1 MHARSIALA
10 APMLL
15 WSGCLTAQRSVGPGA
30 AADAAIAHP
39 YRPGIDVLDYNLSL
53 ELPARG
59 NEIAGDAVLSLRRTA
74 RVDTLVLDLV
84 GLVVDSVRVD
94 GVRASFSRPAGEIH
108 VALPQGVTGT
118 FRVDVAYRGA
128 VEDGLIIRT
137 DGAGRWTGFGD
148 NWPNR
153 ARYWIPSVDHPSD
166 KATVSWNITA
176 PADRTVVANGVLVD
190 RTTLSDGRVRTRW
203 REEHP
208 IAVYLM
214 VVAAAPLS
222 EYSLGQ
228 TACGLASDG
237 RCVPQY
243 VYTAPE
249 QRTMLPGAFAQAAEI
264 VRYFSS
270 LVGAFPYEKL
280 RHNQLIAPHLYSR
293 ILDSAYGALKAA
305 NHANLI
311 IGGMSDP
318 AAAITPQQWIEN
330 MRLPDG
336 QPPRFDM
343 YGHNPFSVRVPDL
356 SNPPSINQQFD
367 FSDLSR
373 LSEFVDKN
381 LGRPGNPKP
390 KLFLSEWT
398 IPTAQDLEF
407 NYHVEQRV
415 QALWITDG
423 LRIASELPSV
433 YALGWIHLYDE
444 LPQQAGGLIKVDGT
458 KKLGYFAWEKG

>member
-1 MHARSIALA
+1 MRPLLALA
-10 APMLL
+10 II
-15 WSGCLTAQRSVGPGA
+15 LTGGGAGKANATPLKAMWGPGT
-30 AADAAIAHP
+30 H
-39 YRPGIDVLDYNLSL
+39 
-53 ELPARG
+53 
-59 NEIAGDAVLSLRRTA
+59 
-74 RVDTLVLDLV
+74 
-84 GLVVDSVRVD
+84 D
-94 GVRASFSRPAGEIH
+94 GVSLFPTFRELGVQLYEDKLDWSLVAPRRPRHPRDPNDPAYRWPVEVTGAVAEAKKYGMQ
-108 VALPQGVTGT
+108 VALMLIFAPRWANGNKPPKWAT
-118 FRVDVAYRGA
+118 FKRRDFDDFAVAASR
-128 VEDGLIIRT
+128 
-137 DGAGRWTGFGD
+137 
-148 NWPNR
+148 
-153 ARYWIPSVDHPSD
+153 RYPSVHLWMIWGEPSRS
-166 KATVSWNITA
+166 KNF
-176 PADRTVVANGVLVD
+176 R
-190 RTTLSDGRVRTRW
+190 
-203 REEHP
+203 
-208 IAVYLM
+208 
-214 VVAAAPLS
+214 PL
-222 EYSLGQ
+222 
-228 TACGLASDG
+228 T
-237 RCVPQY
+237 P
-243 VYTAPE
+243 
-249 QRTMLPGAFAQAAEI
+249 
-264 VRYFSS
+264 
-270 LVGAFPYEKL
+270 AFPYEKL
-280 RHNQLIAPHLYSR
+280 SHNQLIAPHLYSR

-336 QPPRFDM
+336 RPPRLDM

-444 LPQQAGGLIKVDGT
+444 LPQQAGGLIKADGT

>member
-1 MHARSIALA
+1 MALMVTLLCGWAAVGARGSQGLKAMWGPGTHDGVSLFPA
-10 APMLL
+10 FRELGVQL
-15 WSGCLTAQRSVGPGA
+15 YEDKLDWSVIVRRRPRHPRNPNDPAYRWPAEVTRSVAEAKKYGMQ
-30 AADAAIAHP
+30 
-39 YRPGIDVLDYNLSL
+39 
-53 ELPARG
+53 
-59 NEIAGDAVLSLRRTA
+59 
-74 RVDTLVLDLV
+74 V
-84 GLVVDSVRVD
+84 GLMLIFAPRWANGHKPPKWATFKRRDFDDFAVA
-94 GVRASFSRPAGEIH
+94 ASR
-108 VALPQGVTGT
+108 
-118 FRVDVAYRGA
+118 
-128 VEDGLIIRT
+128 
-137 DGAGRWTGFGD
+137 
-148 NWPNR
+148 
-153 ARYWIPSVDHPSD
+153 RYPSVHLWMIWGEPSRS
-166 KATVSWNITA
+166 KNF
-176 PADRTVVANGVLVD
+176 R
-190 RTTLSDGRVRTRW
+190 
-203 REEHP
+203 
-208 IAVYLM
+208 
-214 VVAAAPLS
+214 PL
-222 EYSLGQ
+222 
-228 TACGLASDG
+228 T
-237 RCVPQY
+237 P
-243 VYTAPE
+243 
-249 QRTMLPGAFAQAAEI
+249 AFAY
-264 VRYFSS
+264 V
-270 LVGAFPYEKL
+270 KL

-336 QPPRFDM
+336 RPPRLDM

-444 LPQQAGGLIKVDGT
+444 LPQQAGGLIKADGT